1 MLQIVHF
8 FWQICLLRK
17 SPEELPS
24 SRFSTGLVFFVYLLI
39 ALCSVAFTRPEN
51 SITTVIGTI
60 FIGVGFQAGVTF
72 LLLEFKGYRNRFYA
86 TWSALLGTNA
96 LILIIL
102 LPFNLII
109 LNSENNLILVFAD
122 SATWICLGWWLTIAG
137 SIYHKSIEVSVFQG
151 AVIAFLIEIISV
163 ILVFNFF
170 PR

>member
-1 MLQIVHF
+1 MLQIVNF

-24 SRFSTGLVFFVYLLI
+24 SLFSTGSIFFVYFLI
-39 ALCSVAFTRPEN
+39 ALFSVAFTRPEN
-51 SITTVIGTI
+51 SITTVTGTI
-60 FIGVGFQAGVTF
+60 IIGVAFQAAVTF

-96 LILIIL
+96 LMLVIL

-109 LNSENNLILVFAD
+109 LNSENNSILMFAD
-122 SATWICLGWWLTIAG
+122 SATWVCLGWWLAIAG
-137 SIYHKSIEVSVFQG
+137 TIYHKSIEVSVFQG
-151 AVIAFLIEIISV
+151 AAIAFLIEIISV